1 MPASAEAQAASVV
14 KFGPRRLNRAAT
26 RPAMMFD
33 SSPGIVS
40 SVMVGRPETNR
51 SRASARIAAW
61 TSAGRAANDGD
72 AASSRSNSG

>member
-14 KFGPRRLNRAAT
+14 KFGPRRLNSAAT

-40 SVMVGRPETNR
+40 SVIVGRPETNPW
-51 SRASARIAAW
+51 RASALIAPW
-61 TSAGRAANDGD
+61 TSAGSAANEGEL
-72 AASSRSNSG
+72 ASSRSNSG